1 MITDIFSS
9 FDPRDFPAALSIQ
22 IPSSYPWLIS
32 LLLIPMILSHFWVSP
47 TRHLILLF
55 PPISLIIGLISKAP
69 SSRIAGAPHLITS
82 LFIILTYFNLIG
94 LSPYVFGLSAH
105 LVIALSLSLP
115 LWISFIISAIT
126 YAPKSWL
133 ASFVPTGAPTPLIPF
148 LILIEIVRVVV
159 RFITLAVRLMA
170 NIVAGHV
177 ILGIL
182 GVYIASALLTFS
194 LSALLPIIIGH
205 LVYIT
210 FEFGVALIQAYI
222 FSILLSL
229 YSGEH
234 PRYPDRLITKA

>member
-9 FDPRDFPAALSIQ
+9 FDPRDFPAAFSIQ
-22 IPSSYPWLIS
+22 IPSSYPWIIS
-32 LLLIPMILSHFWVSP
+32 LILLPIILSHYWVTPS
-47 TRHLILLF
+47 RHTVLIYA
-55 PPISLIIGLISKAP
+55 PISLIVSLISKA
-69 SSRIAGAPHLITS
+69 SRSRISGVPHLIVS
-82 LFIILTYFNLIG
+82 LFIILSYLNLIG

-115 LWISFIISAIT
+115 LWISFILSAIT

-148 LILIEIVRVVV
+148 LILIEIVSVTV
-159 RFITLAVRLMA
+159 RFITLAVRLIA

-182 GVYIASALLTFS
+182 GVYISSALIILNI
-194 LSALLPIIIGH
+194 SALIPITIGH
-205 LVYIT
+205 LGYMA

-234 PRYPDRLITKA
+234 PSAPDRLLK